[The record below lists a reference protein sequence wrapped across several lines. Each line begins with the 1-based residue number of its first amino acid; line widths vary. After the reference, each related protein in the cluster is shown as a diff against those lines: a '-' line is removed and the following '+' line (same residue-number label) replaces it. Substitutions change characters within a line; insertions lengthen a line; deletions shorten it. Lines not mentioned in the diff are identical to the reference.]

1 MYGIT
6 FLTWLS
12 VFCVSDTF
20 LTRTELQGVYYLIHA
35 AHNGL
40 IVYSTYSDVWRTF
53 AEFNS
58 IGKVV
63 PNYYAAE
70 LVFALH
76 IYHCIYY
83 WRKFRMDD
91 WLHHILMIAIALPI
105 GISLHSG
112 TLLGFS
118 LFFTTG
124 LPGGI
129 DYMLLFLTRNDWLS
143 RDFEKRVNSQLA
155 AWIRMP
161 GCVAQAALTVA
172 FLSTQNNQVGFI
184 TILAYLSAALN
195 YWNGVYF
202 GYQVIFD
209 AGTRGIRERQGP
221 ANLLVQV

>member
-6 FLTWLS
+6 FLISLS
-12 VFCVSDTF
+12 AFCVCDSI
-20 LTRTELQGVYYLIHA
+20 LTRAGLEGVYYLVHA

-40 IVYSTYSDVWRTF
+40 VVYATKDEVYNSLFNF
-53 AEFNS
+53 AA
-58 IGKVV
+58 IGTAT

-76 IYHCIYY
+76 IYHCLYY
-83 WRKFRMDD
+83 WRKFRRDD
-91 WLHHILMIAIALPI
+91 WLHHILMIAVALPI
-105 GISLHSG
+105 GIILQSG

-124 LPGGI
+124 LPRGI
-129 DYMLLFLTRNDWLS
+129 DYFLLCLTRNGWLS
-143 RDFEKRVNSQLA
+143 RDFEKRVNTQLA

-172 FLSTQNNQVGFI
+172 FLSTQNSGLTFQAG
-184 TILAYLSAALN
+184 LAYLSAALN

-202 GYQVIFD
+202 GYQVIYD
-209 AGTRGIRERQGP
+209 AGSRSIYGP
-221 ANLLVQV
+221 RNLLA

>member
-1 MYGIT
+1 MFGIT
-6 FLTWLS
+6 LLVWLS
-12 VFCVSDTF
+12 TFCFADTI
-20 LTRTELQGVYYLIHA
+20 LTKAGLQGVYYLIHA

-40 IVYSTYSDVWRTF
+40 VVYSTHNEIWQTF
-53 AEFNS
+53 TDFSN
-58 IGKVV
+58 IGNAT

-83 WRKFRMDD
+83 WRKFKSDD
-91 WLHHILMIAIALPI
+91 WLHHILMIAVALPI
-105 GISLHSG
+105 GISLQSG

-129 DYMLLFLTRNDWLS
+129 DYFLLFLTRNNWLS
-143 RDFEKRVNSQLA
+143 REFEKRVNAQLA
-155 AWIRMP
+155 AWVRMP

-172 FLSTQNNQVGFI
+172 FLSMQNTHLSFY
-184 TILAYLSAALN
+184 TYLAYLSALLN

-202 GYQVIFD
+202 GYMVIYD
-209 AGTRGIRERQGP
+209 AGQRSIYGP
-221 ANLLVQV
+221 RNLLVP